1 MMRKEMSLS
10 LWPKNSRIRFL
21 SASSARR
28 DGRSNIKKLFYN
40 IAVELRDILVLGDK
54 GYLGDGKHSAEEQHS
69 VGSCLRA
76 AIRKHRHLREFLLD
90 IR

>member
-1 MMRKEMSLS
+1 MAEKLEDSFS
-10 LWPKNSRIRFL
+10 VRFVGNRNRVFRH
-21 SASSARR
+21 ARR
-28 DGRSNIKKLFYN
+28 DGRRNIKKFFYN

-54 GYLGDGKHSAEEQHS
+54 GYLGDEKHSAEEQHS